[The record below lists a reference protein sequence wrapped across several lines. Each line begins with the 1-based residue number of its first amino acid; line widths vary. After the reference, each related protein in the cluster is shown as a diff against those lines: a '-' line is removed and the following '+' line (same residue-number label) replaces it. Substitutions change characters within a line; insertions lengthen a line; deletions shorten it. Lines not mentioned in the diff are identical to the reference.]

1 MSFVRRG
8 PWGRLSA
15 WLSGGLI
22 GALLWLG
29 CLGPAGA
36 QGVLPLPPL
45 SGRVIDQT
53 GTLDSAAQAA
63 LTAKLAQLEQTRGAQ
78 VVVVMVPTTA
88 PEDITDYTQRLGD
101 AWKIGRRDVGDGVL
115 FVVAKNDRRLR
126 IAPAKTLEGA
136 LPDLLAKRII
146 DEVVTPAFRQGD
158 YAGGLNAGVD
168 RLAAVI
174 AGEALPE
181 PGAQAEVEGDLGLG
195 LEGWLMLLLFGGPMA
210 AAALRRVFGAPMGA
224 MLAGVGAGALAWWL
238 SQAWWL
244 AAAAGMAA
252 AVATLFLQ
260 LLPSLPSSGAG
271 RGRSGGWH
279 GPSGGSWGSGGG
291 GGWSG
296 GGGGFSSG
304 GGGDFGGGGASG
316 SW

>member
-1 MSFVRRG
+1 MSLFSRWPAG
-8 PWGRLSA
+8 
-15 WLSGGLI
+15 WLM
-22 GALLWLG
+22 GALLWMG
-29 CLGPAGA
+29 CLALAGA
-36 QGVLPLPPL
+36 QTVLPLPPL

-63 LTAKLAQLEQTRGAQ
+63 LTAKLAELEQTRGTQ
-78 VVVVMVPTTA
+78 VVLLLVPTTA
-88 PEDITDYTQRLGD
+88 PEDIADYTQRLGD
-101 AWKIGRRDVGDGVL
+101 AWKIGRREVGDGVL

-146 DEVVTPAFRQGD
+146 DEVVTPAFRKGD
-158 YAGGLNAGVD
+158 YAGGLNAGID
-168 RLAAVI
+168 RLSAVI
-174 AGEALPE
+174 AGEALPA
-181 PGAQAEVEGDLGLG
+181 PDATGDASANLGLG
-195 LEGWLMLLLFGGPMA
+195 LEDWLLLLFFGGPMA

-224 MLAGVGAGALAWWL
+224 MLAGLGAGALAWWL
-238 SQAWWL
+238 SQALWL
-244 AAAAGMAA
+244 AAAAGMVA

-279 GPSGGSWGSGGG
+279 GPSGGIGG
-291 GGWSG
+291 GGWGGGGSS

>member
-1 MSFVRRG
+1 MV
-8 PWGRLSA
+8 
-15 WLSGGLI
+15 
-22 GALLWLG
+22 ALLWLA
-29 CLGPAGA
+29 CLGLAGA
-36 QGVLPLPPL
+36 QAVLPLPSL

-53 GTLDSAAQAA
+53 GTLDSAALAG

-78 VVVVMVPTTA
+78 VVVVVVPTTA
-88 PEDITDYTQRLGD
+88 PEDIADYTQRLGD

-146 DEVVTPAFRQGD
+146 DEVVTPAFRKGD
-158 YAGGLNAGVD
+158 YAGGLNAGID
-168 RLAAVI
+168 RLSAVI
-174 AGEALPE
+174 AGEALPA
-181 PGAQAEVEGDLGLG
+181 PDAQTGGSAELDLS
-195 LEGWLMLLLFGGPMA
+195 LEEWLLLLLFGGPMA

-224 MLAGVGAGALAWWL
+224 LLAGLAAGALAWWL
-238 SQAWWL
+238 SQALWL
-244 AAAAGMAA
+244 AAGAGMVA
-252 AVATLFLQ
+252 AVGTLFLQ
-260 LLPSLPSSGAG
+260 LLPSLPSSAAG

-279 GPSGGSWGSGGG
+279 GPSGGGSWGGGSG
-291 GGWSG
+291 G

-316 SW
+316 DW

>member
-1 MSFVRRG
+1 MSFVCRWPG
-8 PWGRLSA
+8 DRLSA
-15 WLSGGLI
+15 WIAGGLRGGLI
-22 GALLWLG
+22 VALLWLG
-29 CLGPAGA
+29 CLGLAGA
-36 QGVLPLPPL
+36 QGVLPLPAL

-63 LTAKLAQLEQTRGAQ
+63 LTAKLAELEQTRGTQ
-78 VVVVMVPTTA
+78 VVVVLVPTTA

-174 AGEALPE
+174 AGEGLPA
-181 PGAQAEVEGDLGLG
+181 PQAEAGGDLGGDLGLG

-210 AAALRRVFGAPMGA
+210 AAALRRMFGAPMGA

-244 AAAAGMAA
+244 AVAAGMVA
-252 AVATLFLQ
+252 AVAT
-260 LLPSLPSSGAG
+260 
-271 RGRSGGWH
+271 
-279 GPSGGSWGSGGG
+279 
-291 GGWSG
+291 
-296 GGGGFSSG
+296 
-304 GGGDFGGGGASG
+304 
-316 SW
+316 